1 LETKLNFITGLAKQN
16 EKLKIYNLIHLL
28 NEKNLA
34 KCFYELKSGKAVG
47 VDGVTLKE
55 YEKDL
60 ERNLENLVTKMKL
73 WKYKPKP
80 VRRVYIP
87 KGNGKERPIGIPAV
101 EDKIVQMGVKKI
113 LEAIYEVDF
122 LDFSYGF
129 RPGRNCHQALG
140 RLDKMIMRKP
150 VHYVIDADIKGF
162 FDNVDH
168 KWLRRCLEE
177 RIGDK
182 MLLRLIVRILKGGV
196 LELGKTVKS
205 KKGTPQGAIL
215 SPILANIYLHYILDL
230 WMEKVV
236 KKRAKGYVGI
246 VRYAD
251 DFIICV
257 ERKEE
262 AEAILKALEKR
273 LNKFELE
280 LSKEKTRIV
289 EFGRNTQRGRGK
301 TFNFLGFT
309 HFNDRTRK
317 GYYKVGRK
325 TERKRFI
332 RAIKEM
338 NQWLMKVRNLVSIRE
353 WWKILIAKLR
363 GYFQYYGVSGN
374 MIWLEKYYTI
384 VIRMVKKWI
393 NRRSQKKKYY
403 WKQYREYLARHPLPQ
418 PKIYHNLYTLYGY

>member
-1 LETKLNFITGLAKQN
+1 METKLNFITELAKQDK
-16 EKLKIYNLIHLL
+16 KLKIYNLIYLL
-28 NEKNLA
+28 SEKNLA
-34 KCFYELKSGKAVG
+34 KCFYELKRGKAVG
-47 VDGVTLKE
+47 VDGVTLEE
-55 YEKDL
+55 YGKDL
-60 ERNLENLVTKMKL
+60 EKNLKELVEKMKL

-80 VRRVYIP
+80 VRRVNIP
-87 KGNGKERPIGIPAV
+87 KGEGKERQLGIPAV
-101 EDKIVQMGVKKI
+101 EDKIVQMGIKKI

-129 RPGRNCHQALG
+129 RPGRSCHQALN
-140 RLDKMIMRKP
+140 RLDKMIMTKP
-150 VHYVIDADIKGF
+150 VNYVIDADIKGF

-196 LELGKTVKS
+196 LELGKTIKS
-205 KKGTPQGAIL
+205 KKGIPQGAIL

-230 WMEKVV
+230 WIEKVV
-236 KKRAKGYVGI
+236 KKRARGYVGI

-257 ERKEE
+257 ERKGE

-289 EFGRNTQRGRGK
+289 EFGRTTVAGRGK

-309 HFNDRTRK
+309 HYNDRTRK

-325 TERKRFI
+325 TERKRFTK
-332 RAIKEM
+332 AIKEM
-338 NQWLMKVRNLVSIRE
+338 NQWLKKVRNLVSIKE
-353 WWKILIAKLR
+353 WWKTLIAKIR
-363 GYFQYYGVSGN
+363 GHFQYYGVSGN
-374 MIWLEKYYTI
+374 MIWLRKYYTI
-384 VIRMVKKWI
+384 VIRLIQKWM
-393 NRRSQKKKYY
+393 NRRSQKKKYK
-403 WKQYREYLARHPLPQ
+403 WKQYKKYLEMHPLPQ
-418 PKIYHNLYTLYGY
+418 PKIYYNLYTLYG

>member
-1 LETKLNFITGLAKQN
+1 METKLNFITGLAKQDK
-16 EKLKIYNLIHLL
+16 KLKIYNLIYLL

-34 KCFYELKSGKAVG
+34 KCFYELKKGKAVG
-47 VDGVTLKE
+47 VDGVTLEE

-60 ERNLENLVTKMKL
+60 ERNLKELVTKMKM

-80 VRRVYIP
+80 VRRVYIE
-87 KGNGKERPIGIPAV
+87 KGNGKKRPLGIPAV

-122 LDFSYGF
+122 LNFSYGF
-129 RPGRNCHQALG
+129 RPGRSCHQALN
-140 RLDKMIMRKP
+140 RLDKMIMTKP
-150 VHYVIDADIKGF
+150 VNYVIDADIKGF

-168 KWLRRCLEE
+168 RWLRRCLEE

-196 LELGKTVKS
+196 LELGKTIKS

-215 SPILANIYLHYILDL
+215 SPVLANIYLHYILDL
-230 WMEKVV
+230 WIEKVI
-236 KKRAKGYVGI
+236 KKRAKGYIGI

-262 AEAILKALEKR
+262 AEALLKALEKR
-273 LNKFELE
+273 LIKFELE
-280 LSKEKTRIV
+280 LSKEKTKIV
-289 EFGRNTQRGRGK
+289 EFGRRAKKRSGN

-325 TERKRFI
+325 TEWKRFR
-332 RAIKEM
+332 RAVKEM
-338 NQWLMKVRNLVSIRE
+338 NQWLKRIRNMTSIKE

-374 MIWLEKYYTI
+374 MIWLRKFYSI
-384 VIRMVKKWI
+384 VIRMIHKWI
-393 NRRSQKKKYY
+393 NRRSQKKRYN
-403 WKQYREYLARHPLPQ
+403 WQRFIEYLKRHPLPQ